1 ELAPGV
7 VVDDGLVH
15 ALGQAHV
22 AVLDQPAQRIAD
34 GGGDRVLVAAGDGRV
49 DGPDQLVAAGE
60 VDAGAAGIGH
70 RGDSSPWG
78 ESRLPPLPR
87 HNWSRKPRTAGPKRS
102 KSTRKASWPWGD
114 SSGRKAASAPPARRP
129 SAICS
134 CCCSGN
140 RMSVATPMASAF
152 STRIRARA
160 LSTSPPW
167 SPQGVPQ
174 YSARS
179 NQSMERL
186 MNR

>member
-1 ELAPGV
+1 
-7 VVDDGLVH
+7 
-15 ALGQAHV
+15 
-22 AVLDQPAQRIAD
+22 AVLDQPAQRVAD
-34 GGGDRVLVAAGDGRV
+34 GGGDRVLVAAGDGGV

-60 VDAGAAGIGH
+60 VDAGAAGVGH
-70 RGDSSPWG
+70 GGILAQGENRGFRRSY
-78 ESRLPPLPR
+78 RV
-87 HNWSRKPRTAGPKRS
+87 SRKPRTAGPKRS
-102 KSTRKASWPWGD
+102 KSTRNASWPWGD

-140 RMSVATPMASAF
+140 RMSVATPMASAL

-167 SPQGVPQ
+167 SPRGVPQ

>member
-1 ELAPGV
+1 AGVDAAGGAEAEAFAVALEQFELGDLELAVPDAFHAPQAGMVVQRRALARTPGHRHHAVAVFGAAVELAPGV

-34 GGGDRVLVAAGDGRV
+34 GGRDRVLVAAGDGRV

-70 RGDSSPWG
+70 GADSS
-78 ESRLPPLPR
+78 R
-87 HNWSRKPRTAGPKRS
+87 SRKPRTAGPKRS

-129 SAICS
+129 SATCS
-134 CCCSGN
+134 CC
-140 RMSVATPMASAF
+140 
-152 STRIRARA
+152 
-160 LSTSPPW
+160 
-167 SPQGVPQ
+167 
-174 YSARS
+174 
-179 NQSMERL
+179 
-186 MNR
+186 

>member
-49 DGPDQLVAAGE
+49 DRPEQLLAAGE
-60 VDAGAAGIGH
+60 VDAGAAGSGH
-70 RGDSSPWG
+70 GGDSSPWG

-87 HNWSRKPRTAGPKRS
+87 HNWSRKPRTAGPNRS

-114 SSGRKAASAPPARRP
+114 SSGRNVASAPPARRP

-140 RMSVATPMASAF
+140 RMSVATPMASALP
-152 STRIRARA
+152 TWIRPRA
-160 LSTSPPW
+160 LSTS
-167 SPQGVPQ
+167 SP
-174 YSARS
+174 
-179 NQSMERL
+179 
-186 MNR
+186 